1 MLEAGYRDENVNGLS
16 AEPRLVCNS
25 VLQLI
30 CAHCGSHLPFL
41 LSPFFFSFKKINLSS
56 NICLF
61 KENIGNQEHNIWREI
76 PEEARYWEWG

>member
-41 LSPFFFSFKKINLSS
+41 LSPLFSFPLKKSTFQAIFAFS
-56 NICLF
+56 
-61 KENIGNQEHNIWREI
+61 KKT
-76 PEEARYWEWG
+76 